1 MPAPG
6 AVLIQTV
13 DQAEEYDASE
23 AIDQVFLV
31 GVTQKGSSTAPLRT
45 FSLAQWVKA
54 YGVAVA
60 GSFMYQTVRGLFEE
74 GVKAIV
80 TIREVGPNPVRAS
93 RVIKNAGGK
102 TVMTLEAQWFGNY
115 ANTITTQFTVLGG
128 GVKLTIRE
136 GATVL
141 AESGELLT
149 QAAIVAYCASTG
161 ILTATLAAEAGLPAV
176 DGAAVALAGGTDD
189 SANATNVQA
198 AAAANLLD
206 KRNGPGMIVFPGKT
220 SEEAHNL
227 LVEHHITFDRV
238 GLADLVDSGVAAT
251 LVGAI
256 AGTRALAGCSGVLA
270 TAPWVTTPDAF
281 TVPPSALVGG
291 LIARQFLASGNP
303 NEPAAGTN
311 GKARFFTGLT
321 QDFSAAT
328 REALDAGAVNAIHNV
343 NGIGDIQ
350 LYGFDT
356 LANPATDPLNT
367 AASNALLDMLIR
379 WRSRKIGKE
388 LSFKKI
394 DSQGRLASRYN
405 GRLVGMLEK
414 MQGDG
419 AVYAFDVDT
428 DSVNTIET
436 AREKKLYARI
446 GVQRSQYSK
455 VVYLEVVVSA
465 IGANINV

>member
-13 DQAEEYDASE
+13 DQAEEYDPSE

-60 GSFMYQTVRGLFEE
+60 GSNMYQAVRGLFEE

-80 TIREVGPNPVRAS
+80 TIREVGPTPVRAS
-93 RVIKNAGGK
+93 RIVKNAAAK
-102 TVMTLEAQWFGNY
+102 TVMTLEALWYGNY
-115 ANTITTQFTVLGG
+115 GNTITTQFTVLGA

-136 GATVL
+136 GTTVL

-149 QAAIVAYCASTG
+149 QAAIVAYCATTG
-161 ILTATLAAEAGLPAV
+161 FLTASLAAEAGLPAA

-189 SANATNVQA
+189 STNATNVQA
-198 AAAANLLD
+198 TAAANLLD
-206 KRNGPGMIVFPGKT
+206 KRMGPGMLVFPGKT
-220 SEEAHNL
+220 SEEAHTL
-227 LVEHHITFDRV
+227 LVEHHNAFDRV
-238 GLADLVDSGVAAT
+238 GLADLVDSGVAGT
-251 LVGAI
+251 LTSAI
-256 AGTRALAGCSGVLA
+256 APTRALAGCNGVFA
-270 TAPWVTTPDAF
+270 AAPWVTTPDAF

-291 LIARQFLASGNP
+291 LIARQYLASGNP

-321 QDFSAAT
+321 QDFSTAT
-328 REALDAGAVNAIHNV
+328 REALDAGAVNAILNV
-343 NGIGDIQ
+343 NGLGDVQ

-356 LANPATDPLNT
+356 LANTTTDSLNT
-367 AASNALLDMLIR
+367 AMSNALLDMLIR
-379 WRSRKIGKE
+379 WKARKIGKE
-388 LSFKKI
+388 LSFKEI
-394 DSQGRLASRYN
+394 DPQGHLTSRYN
-405 GRLVGMLEK
+405 GRLVDMLKK
-414 MQGDG
+414 MEGEG
-419 AVYAFDVDT
+419 AVWAFEVDT
-428 DSVNTIET
+428 DSVNTVET
-436 AREKKLYARI
+436 AREKKLFARM

-455 VVYLEVVVSA
+455 VVYLEVMVSA